1 MNFNPD
7 TFAVSCLVHPSTY
20 LNKILLCSKQGSM
33 QLWNIKTNKMI
44 YTFQGWSDPITA
56 VEQAPA
62 IDVVGVGLQ
71 SGKIIIHNLKFDET
85 VMFFQQD
92 WGPVTSI
99 AFRTDGNPIM
109 ASASTVGHVA
119 LWDLETNQLKGTLQ
133 NAHNG
138 AVHGMK
144 FLSSQPLMITNG
156 PDNALKVWIFD
167 QTDGNGRLLRSRT
180 GHSLPPTKIRFFGQ
194 KGGDLLSAGLDRTL
208 RQISTVK
215 DARSCEL
222 SQGSF
227 TKRSKNVALKLEG
240 LKFPPIFDF
249 AAETARQSD
258 WENVITCHYGS
269 TKARTWKFQNKCLG
283 KHCLTT
289 FKKNEEKHGCITAVA
304 LSSCGNFA
312 IIGDST
318 GQVDAF
324 NIQSANYR
332 GTFGSPK
339 AHCKTLRGIALDG
352 INQQLLTGSADC
364 TLKFW
369 HFMKRTLIHTMS
381 WDAPVTQ
388 IQLHRESS
396 LLAVSCDDFSIHVV
410 DIETRRAVRTF
421 TGHTNRI
428 TDLTFSPDA
437 RWLVSSSMDSSIR
450 TWDLPGGRLLD
461 CFLVKSP
468 TTSLAMSPT
477 GEYLATA
484 HVDDLGIFL
493 WSNMTLYGHVS
504 LVPLPSDYQPTVVG
518 LPPTSAEQQEE
529 NKDMEL
535 DKPIDEA
542 IGEDSVS
549 SAMGFKSPDQLS
561 SELIT
566 LSLLPQSRWKN
577 LTSLEIIKER
587 NKPKQPPK
595 ASKAAPFF
603 LPTETG
609 LVPKFISTEQETDNT
624 DVTSS
629 KLIQFNKLQPQSH
642 FQRILVQSSN
652 SKNYEPLM
660 AYLKDMGPSGIEM
673 ELRLLAPVA
682 GGDIMLIEKFME
694 FLLIQITTR
703 KDFELAEAYMSL
715 FLKLHGSIIVSH
727 SELLEEARKLH
738 FLHNQTWNHI
748 QDLINQGLCLV
759 GYFKSALV

>member
-1 MNFNPD
+1 
-7 TFAVSCLVHPSTY
+7 
-20 LNKILLCSKQGSM
+20 
-33 QLWNIKTNKMI
+33 
-44 YTFQGWSDPITA
+44 
-56 VEQAPA
+56 
-62 IDVVGVGLQ
+62 
-71 SGKIIIHNLKFDET
+71 
-85 VMFFQQD
+85 
-92 WGPVTSI
+92 
-99 AFRTDGNPIM
+99 
-109 ASASTVGHVA
+109 
-119 LWDLETNQLKGTLQ
+119 
-133 NAHNG
+133 
-138 AVHGMK
+138 
-144 FLSSQPLMITNG
+144 
-156 PDNALKVWIFD
+156 
-167 QTDGNGRLLRSRT
+167 
-180 GHSLPPTKIRFFGQ
+180 
-194 KGGDLLSAGLDRTL
+194 
-208 RQISTVK
+208 
-215 DARSCEL
+215 
-222 SQGSF
+222 
-227 TKRSKNVALKLEG
+227 
-240 LKFPPIFDF
+240 
-249 AAETARQSD
+249 
-258 WENVITCHYGS
+258 
-269 TKARTWKFQNKCLG
+269 
-283 KHCLTT
+283 
-289 FKKNEEKHGCITAVA
+289 
-304 LSSCGNFA
+304 
-312 IIGDST
+312 
-318 GQVDAF
+318 
-324 NIQSANYR
+324 
-332 GTFGSPK
+332 
-339 AHCKTLRGIALDG
+339 
-352 INQQLLTGSADC
+352 
-364 TLKFW
+364 
-369 HFMKRTLIHTMS
+369 MKRTLIHTMS